1 MTTHGSLSLVQT
13 VEGGNALSDLN
24 KQLVLKVEGME
35 VDSEKL
41 KEVLERRT
49 LYEVNF
55 PIMSPLS
62 LNQYSGK
69 GFQTLR
75 IERSVLTIPQG
86 AA

>member
-1 MTTHGSLSLVQT
+1 VQT

-49 LYEVNF
+49 LYEVN
-55 PIMSPLS
+55 PPVMCPPSMNPHSEKRIRTLNIGLSMLTSP
-62 LNQYSGK
+62 Q
-69 GFQTLR
+69 R
-75 IERSVLTIPQG
+75 